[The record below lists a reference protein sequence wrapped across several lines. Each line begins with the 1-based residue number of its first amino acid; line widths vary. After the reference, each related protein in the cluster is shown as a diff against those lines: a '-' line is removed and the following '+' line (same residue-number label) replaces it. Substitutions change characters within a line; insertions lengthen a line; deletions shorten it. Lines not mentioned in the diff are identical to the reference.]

1 MANRA
6 QGLTNT
12 QARIL
17 LHLSI
22 GPSSGPMIGAVI
34 GRGWG
39 HALSALVMR
48 GLVEIAMPATIPDGY
63 REPVLYPRGWRN
75 CTFYRITRGGY
86 DALWN
91 WRERR
96 QRAMRSGEA
105 RSDG

>member
-6 QGLTNT
+6 HDLTVA
-12 QARIL
+12 QVRIL

-39 HALSALVMR
+39 PALSALVMR
-48 GLVEIAMPATIPDGY
+48 GLVEVAMPATVPDGY

-75 CTFYRITRGGY
+75 CTFYRITRGGH

-91 WRERR
+91 WRESR
-96 QRAMRSGEA
+96 QRTARSGEA
-105 RSDG
+105 QGDG